1 MKGLRGSVPFLISAV
16 FSLLAPASVGAA
28 PADGNLS
35 AAADGSDKV
44 IDDLMSPA
52 GQAASRHA
60 IGVTSSLEAEA
71 RAALS
76 ALEGQDP
83 SAQADEDDA
92 FARGGQA
99 ELSIAV
105 DTTGQHVVIGFNDTR
120 GFQLSPVS
128 VSGFMYSDDGGR
140 TFVDGG
146 QLPSPGTDL
155 VGATRL
161 PSVFGDPEVKYLGD
175 CTFLYASIV
184 VAKFSETATV
194 QTMGVHR
201 STDCG
206 HTWAGPFVIP
216 SASNPNGLLSPT
228 GAPRDA
234 ADKEFLD
241 VDADTGRV
249 LMSWSNFTPA
259 APGGVEISATFSDD
273 ILADLP
279 SWSPRAVVAAE
290 PIDGQSSVPRFAGRG
305 AADAYVTWRRF
316 PSGLT
321 NTIGFAH
328 SSDNGATWSPP
339 ISVPADFF
347 TIDQILGNDRVNTSP
362 SMAVDRSAGAGSGNV
377 YLVYADNDSGDG
389 SDIAFQRSTDRGA
402 SFSAPVFLNSRP
414 GDDRAQWFPWVTVDP
429 GSGRVYV
436 FYYDQGIAT
445 TGDLTQVSYTFS
457 QDGGAHWSRPVP
469 LTARPF
475 HAGHGNDTGQ
485 PNIGDYNQA
494 VAQGGELFAAWSQ
507 TSPVGFADGQPD
519 SASFTTPDAV
529 LGRVNPLSPRLASVS
544 LGAVTAAPGAGDA
557 NLDPGELVSVRM
569 PLRNDVT
576 NAISAGPVR
585 AALGILSTPTPGVLV
600 VAPLGSYGTIQA
612 GQTRQQAVPFLL
624 FLRSDFVPGTDIE
637 LELRVTTLDGSA
649 VLRHTVHTGTPVAT
663 TLFSENFDGVAA
675 GALPGG
681 WLAVHQGGANTVPWT
696 TSTGFCGQGNAAF
709 HPNAEDGAPSPVR
722 FERLFSPAFDVP
734 AGSDFVTI
742 EFDVCYDTEEDPNFN
757 ILAYDG
763 FLLRIADLTPGRIL
777 RSALI
782 EAFAT
787 EITTGSILHFPR
799 HFPRSGNAAYF
810 QDMSAWAGDS
820 GGVQHVRMRLPGMAG
835 STAQLRFEYT
845 QDGGGTCLDLRP
857 DSSCGVSVDNIVIR
871 SVDLVAPPRR
881 R

>member
-1 MKGLRGSVPFLISAV
+1 MRALRASVAVLTSAV
-16 FSLLAPASVGAA
+16 IPVLALPAGAA
-28 PADGNLS
+28 PPGGNLS
-35 AAADGSDKV
+35 VAADGSDKAV
-44 IDDLMSPA
+44 DDLMSPA
-52 GQAASRHA
+52 GQVASRHA
-60 IGVTSSLEAEA
+60 IGVESSLEASA
-71 RAALS
+71 RAALV
-76 ALEGQDP
+76 ALEGEDP
-83 SAQADEDDA
+83 SSQADEDDA

-99 ELSIAV
+99 ELSLAV
-105 DTTGQHVVIGFNDTR
+105 DATGQHVVIGFNDTR
-120 GFQLSPVS
+120 GFALSPIS

-146 QLPSPGTDL
+146 QLPSPGNDV
-155 VGATRL
+155 VGVTRL
-161 PSVFGDPEVKYLGD
+161 PQVFGDPEVKYLGG
-175 CTFLYASIV
+175 CTFLYASIA

-194 QTMGVHR
+194 QTMGIHR

-206 HTWAGPFVIP
+206 HTWVGPFVIP

-241 VDADTGRV
+241 VDPDTGRV
-249 LMSWSNFTPA
+249 MMSWSNFTPA
-259 APGGVEISATFSDD
+259 AAGGVEIATTFTDD
-273 ILADLP
+273 VMADAP
-279 SWSPRAVVAAE
+279 TWSPRVVVAAE

-305 AADAYVTWRRF
+305 ASDAYVTWRRF

-328 SSDNGATWSPP
+328 STDNGATWSAPV
-339 ISVPADFF
+339 SVPADFF

-362 SMAVDRSAGAGSGNV
+362 SMAVDRSTRATSGNV
-377 YLVYADNDSGDG
+377 YLVYANNDSGDG
-389 SDIAFQRSTDRGA
+389 ADIAFQRSTDGGA
-402 SFSAPVFLNSRP
+402 TFSPTVLLNSRP

-429 GSGRVYV
+429 DSGRVYV

-494 VAQGGELFAAWSQ
+494 VAQAGELFAAWSQ

-519 SASFTTPDAV
+519 SVSFTTPDAV
-529 LGRVNPLSPRLASVS
+529 LGRVNPLSPRVASVS
-544 LGAVTAAPGAGDA
+544 LGAVTAVPAAGDA
-557 NLDPGELVSVRM
+557 NLDPAELVSVRM

-576 NAISAGPVR
+576 NPISAGPVR
-585 AALGILSTPTPGVLV
+585 GAIGLLSTATPGVAVL
-600 VAPLGSYGTIQA
+600 APLTTYGTIQA
-612 GQTRQQAVPFLL
+612 GETRSQSVPFLL
-624 FLRSDFVPGTDIE
+624 LLRPGFAPGTDIE
-637 LELRVTTLDGSA
+637 LELRVASLDGSA
-649 VLRHTVHTGTPVAT
+649 VLRHTLHTGTPLAT
-663 TLFSENFDGVAA
+663 TIFSESFDAVAA
-675 GALPGG
+675 GALPDG
-681 WLAVHQGGANTVPWT
+681 WQAVHQGGANTVPWT
-696 TSTGFCGQGNAAF
+696 TATGFCGQGNAAF
-709 HPNAEDGAPSPVR
+709 HQNEEDGAPSPVR
-722 FERLFSPAFDVP
+722 FERLFSPPFTVP
-734 AGSDFVTI
+734 AEADFVTI
-742 EFDVCYDTEEDPNFN
+742 EFDVCYNTEEDPNFN

-763 FLLRIADLTPGRIL
+763 FLLRIADLTPGRLL
-777 RSALI
+777 RAALI

-835 STAQLRFEYT
+835 STAQLRFEFT
-845 QDGGGTCLDLRP
+845 QDGGGTCVDLRP
-857 DSSCGVSVDNIVIR
+857 GASCGVSVDNIVIR
-871 SVDLVAPPRR
+871 SVDLIAPRR